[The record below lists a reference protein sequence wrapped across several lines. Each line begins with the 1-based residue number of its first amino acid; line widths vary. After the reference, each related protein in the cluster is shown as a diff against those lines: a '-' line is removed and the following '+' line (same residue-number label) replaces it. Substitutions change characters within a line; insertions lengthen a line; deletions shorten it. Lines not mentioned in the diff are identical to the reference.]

1 MTEAVGGEHVPCFD
15 GRPRGEMDVKLIQA
29 VKCSGVTPLLSSI
42 GSGGGSGSGSGG
54 SGV

>member
-29 VKCSGVTPLLSSI
+29 VKCSGVTPLLSSSGSGSSGGGG
-42 GSGGGSGSGSGG
+42 GSGGG
-54 SGV
+54 V